1 VAEETGELAAEGS
14 GRSRLVPLAGLGVG
28 AMALLTAI
36 VFIAVGERGPAPP
49 VEGAD
54 AVQRLFGGL
63 EQDGDAL
70 GSADAPI
77 SISIFNDLQCTDC
90 ADYHLET
97 IPDLVEDLVRPGEA
111 RLEFRHRALGQKET
125 TLAAFAATA
134 AGEQDNQWQYVHLLF
149 LNQEQARTE
158 GVTDEFLER
167 VAEAVP
173 APEFDV
179 GLWESDRDSPAVAA
193 RVESDAQ
200 LALDLRLTAAPAAVV
215 EGAGGTIELEDSPS
229 VAEIEAAAA
238 EVE

>member
-1 VAEETGELAAEGS
+1 MAAERSRRRLLPLAA
-14 GRSRLVPLAGLGVG
+14 LGLG
-28 AMALLTAI
+28 AAALLTAI

-77 SISIFNDLQCTDC
+77 SISIFNDLQCTGC

-97 IPDLVEDLVRPGEA
+97 VPELVEDLVRPGNA
-111 RLEFRHRALGQKET
+111 RLEFRHRSLGQKET
-125 TLAAFAATA
+125 TLAAQGATA
-134 AGEQDNQWQYVHLLF
+134 AGEQDNQWQYVHLVF
-149 LNQEQARTE
+149 LNQEQVRTG

-173 APEFDV
+173 GPEFDV
-179 GLWESDRDSPAVAA
+179 AEWERDLDSPAVAA
-193 RVESDAQ
+193 RLESDAQ
-200 LALDLRLTAAPAAVV
+200 TALDLRLTAAPAVVV
-215 EGAGGTIELEDSPS
+215 EGPGGTVELQESPS
-229 VAEIEAAAA
+229 VAEIDAAIE